1 MVTLYCAVS
10 KAEKDDFDKDGQ
22 FRTGR
27 NTLEVKQFFQT
38 EEAIED
44 YLKEAKKK
52 KFDPP
57 YKYLLHVTIDEDCLK
72 TISYLDQELDGFL
85 AITIYDIDLL
95 HFNKCVNFVAYYD
108 L

>member
-1 MVTLYCAVS
+1 MITLYRAIS
-10 KAEKDDFDKDGQ
+10 NAEKADFDKDQQ

-38 EEAIED
+38 IEAIED

-52 KFDPP
+52 RFDPP
-57 YKYLLHVTIDEDCLK
+57 YKYLLQVSIDEECLK
-72 TISYLDQELDGFL
+72 KIAYLDQELDGFM
-85 AITIYDIDLL
+85 AITIYENDLL
-95 HFNKCVNFVAYYD
+95 HFNKCVNFVTF